1 VSSTFRRVYSP
12 INIARYSPLGLIFS
26 QAQSMLRRL
35 CVLVLHK
42 RGGKKSTVLPLYM
55 QLQWLE
61 SRVYRVP
68 FPCTSTSTSN
78 ELWYCFFS
86 HIQVKKCL
94 AACRDEPIRVQ
105 VLCLGVYR
113 RVSVLEQRRALLW
126 RGPRVLHGWVPR
138 ELPVVDEWRPEHQP
152 VSTNHV

>member
-1 VSSTFRRVYSP
+1 MNCDIV
-12 INIARYSPLGLIFS
+12 
-26 QAQSMLRRL
+26 
-35 CVLVLHK
+35 
-42 RGGKKSTVLPLYM
+42 
-55 QLQWLE
+55 
-61 SRVYRVP
+61 
-68 FPCTSTSTSN
+68 
-78 ELWYCFFS
+78 FFS

-113 RVSVLEQRRALLW
+113 RVSVLEQRRALLG